1 MTTWEGSA
9 SRAKGRSNGIAIA
22 GLCCGVVGLLVASII
37 LGPLAVIFG
46 GVALSHAKRGAGHRT
61 MSVWAIALGVLDI
74 VLWVVVLAVARTHGG
89 FYVH

>member
-1 MTTWEGSA
+1 
-9 SRAKGRSNGIAIA
+9 
-22 GLCCGVVGLLVASII
+22 
-37 LGPLAVIFG
+37 
-46 GVALSHAKRGAGHRT
+46 